1 MTHVNKIETCRN
13 RYDYVSNLY
22 LVGLNFS
29 ESMIDNREEFRYSTD
44 SEKGINRNYMRKCR
58 NQALVELISF
68 TKELQNF
75 LLIMN
80 NGFVE
85 YPTDYNNKKRIINL
99 TYIADYEKLSK
110 YFSNIRKS
118 GNYFCY
124 ISEDKKKELSKKNRN
139 TSVGDL

>member
-1 MTHVNKIETCRN
+1 
-13 RYDYVSNLY
+13 
-22 LVGLNFS
+22 
-29 ESMIDNREEFRYSTD
+29 
-44 SEKGINRNYMRKCR
+44 MR
-58 NQALVELISF
+58 
-68 TKELQNF
+68 NF